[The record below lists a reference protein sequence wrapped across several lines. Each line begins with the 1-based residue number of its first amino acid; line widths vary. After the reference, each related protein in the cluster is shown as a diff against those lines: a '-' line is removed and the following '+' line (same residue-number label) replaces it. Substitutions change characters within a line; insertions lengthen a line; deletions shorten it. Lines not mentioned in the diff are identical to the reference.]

1 MRRTLV
7 KYRSGWYEAETGV
20 VRRKKKKQGLE
31 RLRGKMS
38 DSMEGKE
45 LCTLLK
51 REILQAEKS
60 RRKGNE
66 KSQGN

>member
-31 RLRGKMS
+31 RRLKKAAERGMRRVKGIDELGSLRERAL
-38 DSMEGKE
+38 D
-45 LCTLLK
+45 
-51 REILQAEKS
+51 RH
-60 RRKGNE
+60 RP
-66 KSQGN
+66 